1 MPIRRREFVGAA
13 LAAGMAAAQEGG
25 GGRAQA
31 PPARKAQVEK
41 LYKAPDAHPN
51 ALETAADGLWIG
63 DQVSERVFRVDWKTG
78 KVLQELQTESHNT
91 SGIAVGGGYLW
102 LGANGGVSGRRPAR
116 PTDKPYGEVLQA
128 DLKTGK
134 TIKAYR
140 PVWGGGVHGVTYVP
154 QSQTLWVTALS
165 LNALSE
171 IDPKNFQ
178 ILRQIPLRHGR
189 AHGLDVAGGAVWC
202 LFAGE
207 RVVHKLD
214 PDTGKVLEIVEIT
227 EQDPD
232 PHGLCIH
239 EGYAYYCDAGLTATF
254 PGSAPGYV
262 CRFKL

>member
-1 MPIRRREFVGAA
+1 MTIRRREFIGATLA
-13 LAAGMAAAQEGG
+13 LGIASAQEEAS
-25 GGRAQA
+25 RRPPA
-31 PPARKAQVEK
+31 PPTRKAKVEK
-41 LYKAPDAHPN
+41 LYKAPDMHPN
-51 ALETAADGLWIG
+51 ALEAAADGLWIG

-78 KVLQELQTESHNT
+78 KVLYELQTESHNT

-102 LGANGGVSGRRPAR
+102 LGANGGTDRRPPR
-116 PTDKPYGEVLQA
+116 PTDKPYGELLQA

-140 PVWGGGVHGVTYVP
+140 PPWGGGMHGVTYMP
-154 QSQTLWVTALS
+154 QTQTLWVTALS

-171 IDPKNFQ
+171 LDPKNFQ

-189 AHGLDVAGGAVWC
+189 AHGLDGDKSAIWC

-207 RVVHKLD
+207 RSVHKLD
-214 PDTGKVLEIVEIT
+214 PDTGKVLEIIEIT

-232 PHGLCIH
+232 PHGMCIH
-239 EGYAYYCDAGLTATF
+239 EGYMYYCDAGLTATF

-262 CRFKL
+262 CRFKV